1 MRMQGLRRNT
11 RPTSVL
17 IDYLPFTD
25 IPIEWNSMLNQ
36 LDQLG
41 FDGLEVHVL
50 LRRCLSL
57 LTLLGHL
64 SSFEVP
70 FMFFKMFVNGSRRKV

>member
-17 IDYLPFTD
+17 IDYSSFTD

-41 FDGLEVHVL
+41 FDGLEVPYFLDVVYRYLLYLDIFLVL
-50 LRRCLSL
+50 KCHLCFLKCL
-57 LTLLGHL
+57 
-64 SSFEVP
+64 
-70 FMFFKMFVNGSRRKV
+70 

>member
-17 IDYLPFTD
+17 IDYSSFTD